1 MGELVDRDVEHLR
14 LLEWAYYILA
24 GVTGLFSL
32 LALLYVG
39 LGAAFTSG
47 AISERSG
54 SGDPRIVGMIL
65 LVAGLVVLVI
75 GLASAALL
83 YLAGRYLRNRRHRIF
98 CIVVAVLCCLQFP
111 WGTVIG
117 IWTIV
122 ALSRASVRALFEPP
136 ASNPV

>member
-14 LLEWAYYILA
+14 LLEWAYYIMA

-32 LALLYVG
+32 LALLYIG
-39 LGAAFTSG
+39 LGAAFASG
-47 AISERSG
+47 AIPDKSS
-54 SGDPRIVGMIL
+54 SGDPRIVGLIFL
-65 LVAGLVVLVI
+65 IVGVVALVI
-75 GLASAALL
+75 GLASALLL

-117 IWTIV
+117 VWTIV
-122 ALSRASVRALFEPP
+122 ALNRPSARALFEPP